1 VVEKARFTPRWP
13 LAIGRVATW
22 VVALAE
28 PALYAGPFRGW
39 PEELSADQI
48 RALLA

>member
-1 VVEKARFTPRWP
+1 
-13 LAIGRVATW
+13 
-22 VVALAE
+22 VALAE

-48 RALLA
+48 RALLG